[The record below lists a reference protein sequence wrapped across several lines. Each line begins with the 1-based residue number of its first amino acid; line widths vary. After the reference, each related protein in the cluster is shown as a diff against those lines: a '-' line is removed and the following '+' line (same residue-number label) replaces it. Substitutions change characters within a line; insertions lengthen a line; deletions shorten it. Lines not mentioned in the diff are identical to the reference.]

1 MKHSILL
8 LLIIGQSFIMGMHPP
23 TPKLASLE
31 QESPVGYR
39 DGTFYSSSPP
49 RAVELLPAN
58 GVSID
63 MPSSDDVKSSDGV
76 KSYYDIKSYDEM
88 TRWYDAYHKRS
99 TPEESAIN
107 TYPQDGYAR
116 GIPLTS
122 DVAITRNRDIW
133 DTNSDAYT
141 REPRFILAL
150 GAVLAVELKLP
161 CSLLHYEHT
170 VAEVANR
177 MYLGFRNSYPPC
189 PRIKFNS
196 RHNEILCIP
205 PPNYWPIRCNGDAF
219 SHPELASLERETRFG
234 YRDGPFYSSSP
245 PRAVEPL
252 PVNGFTIDIPSS
264 DDVKS
269 YDGGKSYDGVKSY
282 YDIKS
287 YDEMTRWYDA
297 QHKPSP
303 PKKSAINTYP
313 VDEYARGIPLTSE
326 VAFIR
331 NRDIWDT
338 NSEACCYI
346 KLGCWVFGVLAVI
359 TAAILLTLWR
369 IAQVTLEFYR

>member
-1 MKHSILL
+1 MSQGTILSTMKHSILL

-133 DTNSDAYT
+133 DTNSDACFYT
-141 REPRFILAL
+141 
-150 GAVLAVELKLP
+150 K
-161 CSLLHYEHT
+161 C
-170 VAEVANR
+170 
-177 MYLGFRNSYPPC
+177 
-189 PRIKFNS
+189 
-196 RHNEILCIP
+196 
-205 PPNYWPIRCNGDAF
+205 
-219 SHPELASLERETRFG
+219 
-234 YRDGPFYSSSP
+234 
-245 PRAVEPL
+245 
-252 PVNGFTIDIPSS
+252 
-264 DDVKS
+264 
-269 YDGGKSYDGVKSY
+269 
-282 YDIKS
+282 
-287 YDEMTRWYDA
+287 
-297 QHKPSP
+297 
-303 PKKSAINTYP
+303 
-313 VDEYARGIPLTSE
+313 
-326 VAFIR
+326 
-331 NRDIWDT
+331 
-338 NSEACCYI
+338 
-346 KLGCWVFGVLAVI
+346 GCWVFGVVSLV
-359 TAAILLTLWR
+359 TAFILLCMYAHARGEHSTS
-369 IAQVTLEFYR
+369 IFIVTRHKKPRRGF

>member
-1 MKHSILL
+1 MRYFVSLP
-8 LLIIGQSFIMGMHPP
+8 LIIGQYVVMGMHSP
-23 TPKLASLE
+23 T
-31 QESPVGYR
+31 
-39 DGTFYSSSPP
+39 
-49 RAVELLPAN
+49 
-58 GVSID
+58 
-63 MPSSDDVKSSDGV
+63 
-76 KSYYDIKSYDEM
+76 
-88 TRWYDAYHKRS
+88 
-99 TPEESAIN
+99 
-107 TYPQDGYAR
+107 
-116 GIPLTS
+116 
-122 DVAITRNRDIW
+122 
-133 DTNSDAYT
+133 
-141 REPRFILAL
+141 
-150 GAVLAVELKLP
+150 
-161 CSLLHYEHT
+161 
-170 VAEVANR
+170 
-177 MYLGFRNSYPPC
+177 
-189 PRIKFNS
+189 
-196 RHNEILCIP
+196 
-205 PPNYWPIRCNGDAF
+205 
-219 SHPELASLERETRFG
+219 PELASLERETRFG

-369 IAQVTLEFYR
+369 IAYDQQSTSIFIVRHRSPRRRF